1 MAMLCHLA
9 LLVLPVVAAVVIR
22 FTVGKKD
29 AFVRHHSSEA
39 ANAQLLFFVVWI
51 GAAIYMMTSG
61 VSQAAVSSTAVPWGL
76 LIGWGIAMGDFL
88 VSAIFCARAAIK
100 AYRGVLYRYPQPIRL
115 IPGALP
121 RGSRL

>member
-39 ANAQLLFFVVWI
+39 ANAQLLFAIVWNGVGI
-51 GAAIYMMTSG
+51 FGMTYAARGLTS
-61 VSQAAVSSTAVPWGL
+61 
-76 LIGWGIAMGDFL
+76 
-88 VSAIFCARAAIK
+88 
-100 AYRGVLYRYPQPIRL
+100 
-115 IPGALP
+115 
-121 RGSRL
+121 